1 MADFT
6 KEDLAFT
13 GYSQTI
19 DSNDIPKTIEVL
31 DKIYVDKS
39 EELEVIHF
47 CNQFLKKYKVPQ
59 TRASF
64 QRVESFLQH
73 PNLEQEIYR
82 TQLLDWIASNWIKI

>member
-6 KEDLAFT
+6 REDLAFT

-19 DSNDIPKTIEVL
+19 DSKDYPITIEVL
-31 DKIYVDKS
+31 DRIYIDKT

-59 TRASF
+59 TKASF
-64 QRVESFLQH
+64 QKVESFLQH
-73 PNLEQEIYR
+73 PSLENEIYR
-82 TQLLDWIASNWIKI
+82 SQLLDWIASNWIKL